1 MQKYP
6 KPKLILIKLMELILS
21 VTVNM
26 FYKSLLIKNYY
37 KKFKNVNVALML
49 KKIWLFVS
57 SKEKK
62 EIQAE

>member
-49 KKIWLFVS
+49 KKIWLFVFN
-57 SKEKK
+57 KEKK